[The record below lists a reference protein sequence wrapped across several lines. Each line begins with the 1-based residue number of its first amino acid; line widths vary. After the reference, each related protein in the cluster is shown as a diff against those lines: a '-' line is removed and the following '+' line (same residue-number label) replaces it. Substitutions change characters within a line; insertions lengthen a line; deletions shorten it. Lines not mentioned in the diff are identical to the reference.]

1 MVDDLGL
8 RSSGSSP
15 PARTMT
21 DRVLQEAKRLEAG
34 AEPRRIGPGSE
45 TPHRAPT
52 PSKGKWQPDTAVHL
66 ADTGP
71 PPDRS
76 HRGPRDPD
84 ARRAPDP
91 LECTQMARMFTA
103 TVHDGAIADKHL
115 ASLPDGARVTVVI
128 VEDDQGELDETIERE
143 LEARIVEAD
152 RGDSFVEASEVLR
165 RLDARR
171 SRS

>member
-1 MVDDLGL
+1 
-8 RSSGSSP
+8 
-15 PARTMT
+15 
-21 DRVLQEAKRLEAG
+21 
-34 AEPRRIGPGSE
+34 
-45 TPHRAPT
+45 
-52 PSKGKWQPDTAVHL
+52 
-66 ADTGP
+66 
-71 PPDRS
+71 
-76 HRGPRDPD
+76 
-84 ARRAPDP
+84 
-91 LECTQMARMFTA
+91 MARMFTA